1 MAFLS
6 ALQVSGDAIS
16 LARTHSSHIPGLND
30 PKAAAGEKGDFGALL
45 MKAIG
50 GVNQLQT
57 ESNNLGMQM
66 VINPDS
72 VDAHDVTIAMSK
84 ANLAVSMTKSVVDR
98 ALQAYSSIINMR

>member
-1 MAFLS
+1 VAFLT

-16 LARTHSSHIPGLND
+16 LARTHGTHISGQND
-30 PKAAAGEKGDFGALL
+30 PVASGEKGDFGALL

-50 GVNQLQT
+50 SVNQLQT
-57 ESNNLGMQM
+57 ESNNLSTQM